1 MKSLLRAL
9 DEAAAMRKSETASRF
24 LSRLL
29 GWACFCLFL
38 LAMPA
43 RGQEINL
50 KGAIDFRAH
59 TSPDSM
65 ERSIDADDMAKLA
78 KEAGMRGIVLK
89 NHWESTAALAYMVRK
104 EVPGLEVFGGIVLDK
119 AVGGINLE
127 AVKRMTMMKGGY
139 GRVVWFPTV
148 DAEAFVSYLK
158 IAGPTVPVSKDG
170 HLLPSVLEVI
180 DFIAKNHQLVMQTG
194 HVSEQEAVMLV
205 KEAHDRGVAHIVVT
219 NPMGI
224 FTHMTLAEMQ
234 EATREGAYIEFTYN
248 SVLPPHPQL
257 SIEQYADGIR
267 KIGPKYCVLG
277 TDFGG
282 MGRNEFHPQGLLDF
296 MVALHKQGISVDDVN
311 LMAKTNPARIL
322 ELQP

>member
-1 MKSLLRAL
+1 MELLYRSNALPQIRAAL
-9 DEAAAMRKSETASRF
+9 WCFPIRKLRWASI
-24 LSRLL
+24 
-29 GWACFCLFL
+29 CLFL
-38 LAMPA
+38 LVAPA
-43 RGQEINL
+43 QAQSDINL

-78 KEAGMRGIVLK
+78 KDAGMRGIVLK

-127 AVKRMTMMKGGY
+127 AVKRMSMMKGGY

-148 DAEAFVSYLK
+148 DAEAFVNYLK
-158 IAGPTVPVSKDG
+158 IDGPTVPVSQGG

-194 HVSEQEAVMLV
+194 HVSEQESIMLV
-205 KEAHDRGVAHIVVT
+205 HDAHQRGVAHIVVT

-224 FTHMTLAEMQ
+224 FTHMTIPEIQA
-234 EATREGAYIEFTYN
+234 ATQEGAYIEFTYN

-257 SIEQYADGIR
+257 SIEEYANGIR
-267 KIGPKYCVLG
+267 QIGPKFCVLG

-296 MVALHKQGISVDDVN
+296 MVALHKQGISVDDIN